1 MFDTMTIT
9 KAVAG
14 FCSALLIFLLGS
26 WIADELYLPHGPAPI
41 AFVIDLGDDGA
52 DAPIDAAPEVVDYDA
67 LYAQAD
73 AAAGEAQWRN
83 CRACHALEAGR
94 NGTGPYL
101 HGVVGRPVNA
111 AAGFGNYSGALAQVG
126 DVWTVEALSRFIENP
141 RGVAPGTTMAY
152 AGMRSRTDRLNLIA
166 YIESQSN

>member
-1 MFDTMTIT
+1 MFNTMTLT

-14 FCSALLIFLLGS
+14 LCSTLLIFLVGN
-26 WIADELYLPHGPAPI
+26 WIADTVYMPYGPAPV
-41 AFVIDLGDDGA
+41 AYVIDTGA
-52 DAPIDAAPEVVDYDA
+52 TEAPAEAAEPEVVDYEA

-101 HGVVGRPVNA
+101 LGVVGRPIGTA
-111 AAGFGNYSGALAQVG
+111 QGFTYSGALNQVG
-126 DVWTVEALSRFIENP
+126 ETWTVENLSRFIEAP
-141 RGVAPGTTMAY
+141 RSVAPGTTMAY
-152 AGMRSRTDRLNLIA
+152 TGMRSRTDRLNLIA